1 MKCENIPV
9 TARFRIRKIHQQAAA
24 IMEVEVRE
32 LGMTKFTRRA
42 RTLQKTVIEIKEE
55 NIFQCHFFHVPFR
68 DHWMK
73 NPGAAW
79 KDQAWLALRTG
90 NFSENYWTNCWWH
103 LITWFESQSYGN
115 PYDSDQD
122 VGVYTVDD
130 VPSIGATEL
139 TEEEAAAIASYESYF
154 LTERGTVSIFVIR
167 CS

>member
-1 MKCENIPV
+1 MWKYPCDSPFSNPEDSPASSRNYGSRSQRTGYDEVYTAGKNSPENG
-9 TARFRIRKIHQQAAA
+9 HWNQG
-24 IMEVEVRE
+24 RE
-32 LGMTKFTRRA
+32 YFSMS
-42 RTLQKTVIEIKEE
+42 
-55 NIFQCHFFHVPFR
+55 FFLVPFR